1 MMQTSAVGRK
11 KDFQYHQG
19 FCFLLYSKEKLRDY
33 LRKSHLSLLSARK
46 LCP

>member
-19 FCFLLYSKEKLRDY
+19 FWLFRLLILMFDKCQEI
-33 LRKSHLSLLSARK
+33 
-46 LCP
+46 